1 MRANGVRGREG
12 GHCKM
17 LAPREAVSRPPP
29 RPRICRV
36 AAAPRRVRGWIAE
49 RACARNRHIMIA
61 LGIIAI
67 FAVAA
72 AIVFVLRLSRTN
84 SDIRRLSD
92 RLGRPD
98 AEASASLDVD
108 SFGAVDEIA
117 SRFYRS
123 RTDLSRQLAGAEFQ
137 NALLQ
142 QIMNGMGEGVLAIDR
157 QRRVVLANRRFAEM
171 FNLQP
176 GFVGQPLASV
186 LRNQSILSGFDEA
199 LADRTDAACRFS
211 IRSGIEERKIEMRA
225 FPLPSHDLAAVALFI
240 DVTHVERLEEL
251 RREFI
256 ADFSHEVGPPLAA
269 LKSEVETFELDR
281 GALTGSDEA
290 QLRRIMSRQ
299 LARLER
305 LAQDLSELS
314 HIEAGDLSLERSE
327 IDLRRLLDDLCEDF
341 RDRAAAK
348 KLRFVITGDGARV
361 HGDAMRLQ
369 QAFANLVDNAIKY
382 GGEDASIDIDVSS
395 TADRGVVRIT
405 DHGEGI
411 PAEERDRIFR
421 RFYRIDKSRSQEIA
435 GTGLGLAITKHLIL
449 QHRGN
454 IEVEGAIGDGATFV
468 VTLPK

>member
-1 MRANGVRGREG
+1 
-12 GHCKM
+12 
-17 LAPREAVSRPPP
+17 
-29 RPRICRV
+29 
-36 AAAPRRVRGWIAE
+36 
-49 RACARNRHIMIA
+49 MIA
-61 LGIIAI
+61 LIIIAVVATAI
-67 FAVAA
+67 AIAFA
-72 AIVFVLRLSRTN
+72 LLWTRTRA
-84 SDIRRLSD
+84 DIARLSD

-98 AEASASLDVD
+98 GEASASLDVD
-108 SFGAVDEIA
+108 SFGALDEIA

-123 RTDLSRQLAGAEFQ
+123 RTELSRQLSAAEFQ

-157 QRRVVLANRRFAEM
+157 QRRVVLANRRFAAM
-171 FNLQP
+171 FNLQA

-186 LRNQSILSGFDEA
+186 LRNESILSGFDDA
-199 LADRTDAACRFS
+199 LDRGAERTDSASRFS

-256 ADFSHEVGPPLAA
+256 ADFSHEVRTPLAA
-269 LKSEVETFELDR
+269 LKSAVETFEFDQNL
-281 GALTGSDEA
+281 LTEEQES

-314 HIEAGDLSLERSE
+314 HIEAGDLSLEKAE
-327 IDLRRLLDDLCEDF
+327 IELRRLVEDLCEDF
-341 RDRAAAK
+341 RDRASQKNLA
-348 KLRFVITGDGARV
+348 FVITGNGVRI

-369 QAFANLVDNAIKY
+369 QAFANLLDNAIKY
-382 GGEDASIDIDVSS
+382 GGEGTSIDIDVSS
-395 TADRGVVRIT
+395 SHDRGIVRIA

-411 PAEERDRIFR
+411 PPEERDRIFR

-435 GTGLGLAITKHLIL
+435 GSGLGLAITKHLIL

-454 IEVEGAIGDGATFV
+454 IEVEGGMGGGATFV

>member
-1 MRANGVRGREG
+1 
-12 GHCKM
+12 M
-17 LAPREAVSRPPP
+17 LPLTL
-29 RPRICRV
+29 IT
-36 AAAPRRVRGWIAE
+36 IL
-49 RACARNRHIMIA
+49 A
-61 LGIIAI
+61 LI
-67 FAVAA
+67 A
-72 AIVFVLRLSRTN
+72 AIVLALLWSRTN
-84 SDIRRLSD
+84 ADIRRLSE

-117 SRFYRS
+117 ARFYRS
-123 RTDLSRQLAGAEFQ
+123 RADLSKQLSTSEFQ
-137 NALLQ
+137 NALLL

-157 QRRVVLANRRFAEM
+157 QRRVVLANRRFAAM

-176 GFVGQPLASV
+176 GFVGQSLAAV
-186 LRNQSILSGFDEA
+186 VRNEAILSGFDEA
-199 LADRTDAACRFS
+199 LAHATDRADSAGRFS

-256 ADFSHEVGPPLAA
+256 ADFSHEVRTPLAA
-269 LKSEVETFELDR
+269 LKSAVETFEFDR
-281 GALTGSDEA
+281 GLLTNDQDV

-314 HIEAGDLSLERSE
+314 HIEAGDLSLERTE
-327 IDLRRLLDDLCEDF
+327 IDLRRMVEDLCEDF
-341 RDRAAAK
+341 RDRASQK
-348 KLRFVITGDGARV
+348 QLRFTMAGDNARV

-369 QAFANLVDNAIKY
+369 QAFANLLDNAIKY
-382 GGEDASIDIDVSS
+382 GGEGTSIDIDVSS
-395 TADRGVVRIT
+395 SSDRGTVRIA

-421 RFYRIDKSRSQEIA
+421 RFYRIDKSRSQEIS
-435 GTGLGLAITKHLIL
+435 GSGLGLAITKHLIL

-454 IEVEGAIGDGATFV
+454 IEVESPQGGGATFI

>member
-1 MRANGVRGREG
+1 
-12 GHCKM
+12 
-17 LAPREAVSRPPP
+17 
-29 RPRICRV
+29 
-36 AAAPRRVRGWIAE
+36 
-49 RACARNRHIMIA
+49 MIA
-61 LGIIAI
+61 FTIIAI
-67 FAVAA
+67 LAA
-72 AIVFVLRLSRTN
+72 AIAILFALLWSRTRA
-84 SDIRRLSD
+84 DIRHLSD

-98 AEASASLDVD
+98 AEAFASLDVD
-108 SFGAVDEIA
+108 SFGALDEIA
-117 SRFYRS
+117 TRFYRS
-123 RTDLSRQLAGAEFQ
+123 RSELARQLAAAEFQ

-171 FNLQP
+171 FTLQA

-186 LRNQSILSGFDEA
+186 LRNESILSGFDDA
-199 LADRTDAACRFS
+199 LGDRTDSASRFS
-211 IRSGIEERKIEMRA
+211 IRSGIKERQIEMRA
-225 FPLPSHDLAAVALFI
+225 FPLPSHELAAVALFI

-256 ADFSHEVGPPLAA
+256 ADFSHEVRTPLAA
-269 LKSEVETFELDR
+269 LKSAVETFEFDR
-281 GALTGSDEA
+281 GLLTDDQES
-290 QLRRIMSRQ
+290 QLRRIMGRQ

-314 HIEAGDLSLERSE
+314 HIEAGDLSLERTE
-327 IDLRRLLDDLCEDF
+327 IDLRRLIEDLCEDF
-341 RDRAAAK
+341 RDRAATK
-348 KLRFVITGDGARV
+348 NLRFVVTGDHARI

-369 QAFANLVDNAIKY
+369 QAFSNLLDNAIKY
-382 GGEDASIDIDVSS
+382 GGEDASIDIDISS
-395 TADRGVVRIT
+395 TTDRGIVRIT

-454 IEVEGAIGDGATFV
+454 IEVEGAEGGGSAFV
-468 VTLPK
+468 VALPRA